1 MKRRIKPK
9 PLEPEKI
16 VKIADV
22 VMVLLLLVILLISY
36 LAYREGMSYMFVLWA
51 PLSGYIA
58 VFYLYLVNL
67 LKQQNKELKNQNKAL
82 VLANQRKSEF
92 VFNCA
97 HQLRTPLTTIKGAI
111 DLLLDK
117 AFGTINL
124 QQERFLFNIDKS
136 LEQLNG
142 LVCNLLD
149 HSMMTSGRQELEI
162 KLTNIQ
168 RLVDDVMTFLKPNAN
183 EKSIII
189 ETSIPHDISDVPVDS
204 ERIRQVLINLI
215 DNAIKFTPQ
224 SGQVNIHAKE
234 WSDCIQVG
242 VMNSGKG
249 LPQEDYE
256 RIFDE
261 FFKISLTYEGQGLG
275 LAVAKGIIEAHG
287 GEIWAEGKPNQGSVF
302 YFTLPK
308 ETVSLDLL
316 KDRRN
321 ISKFL
326 TPTLTLI
333 DYIDQNILQR
343 IQDNFTEAIGISV
356 SILDTD
362 VNPVTK
368 SVGLNKFCSL
378 IQGCAKGKR
387 RCKQFR
393 VRIKNDS
400 LRDNRPKAYYCFA
413 GLAHFVAPIIVENT
427 PMGSIEIE
435 GAQIFTPIDPKKIK
449 NIAAEFEINPDE
461 LMEAASDIK
470 KFPEDR
476 IYGAGELLYSIA
488 KTISSLCS
496 QEHELTHRVAELSTL
511 SHIGKAI
518 TSTLDLDKLLNL
530 ILYTTITILEGDS
543 GSIMLI
549 DKEKDELSIR
559 AGYGMTREA
568 IKGKRIKIGKEIAG
582 YVAKENKPLLL
593 NRGMDDSHFV
603 KTLRKEGL
611 KSAMSIP
618 LVLKNELIGV
628 FNINRTRGKNF
639 TDDDLYTFSSLAFQ
653 ATIVIEEAQ
662 LYQALEHKAG
672 ELTAFSKIGKTILST
687 LGIERVLSLLVESV
701 TEVMNTKQCALRLVD
716 KKEGKLALHASM
728 GLKTKELNVEE
739 KFAIS
744 SAEQK
749 KPIVSTNMKK
759 EEPQIEID
767 SLLTVP
773 LIVRERVIGTISVL
787 SAKPYEYSQEEIDLL
802 STFADQASIAIEN
815 AGLFEAV
822 RKGLLEATTNLSQA
836 IDLKD
841 AYIGG
846 HSEEKARY
854 SYEIAKELGMSEVAA
869 ENVKMAT
876 LLHDVGKIGIPE
888 EILLKPGGLT
898 NEEFEIIKKHPL
910 ISTDILKS
918 IAFPKEVIC
927 AIRHHHERLDGK
939 GYPDGLTKDE
949 IVQEAL
955 VIEIVD
961 AYGAMTKDRPYRKAL
976 SKEEAVKELKDG
988 AGTQFDPEVVDAFIK
1003 VLEKESRE
1011 YRVESREKK

>member
-1 MKRRIKPK
+1 MKRRIKQK
-9 PLEPEKI
+9 PLEPKKI

-22 VMVLLLLVILLISY
+22 VMVLLLLIILLISY
-36 LAYREGMSYMFVLWA
+36 LAYREGFGYMFVLWA

-58 VFYLYLVNL
+58 VFYLYLVNI
-67 LKQQNKELKNQNKAL
+67 LKQQNDELKKQNKELI
-82 VLANQRKSEF
+82 LANQKKSEF
-92 VFNCA
+92 VYNCA
-97 HQLRTPLTTIKGAI
+97 HQLRTPVTTIKGAI

-117 AFGTINL
+117 AFGNITL
-124 QQERFLFNIDKS
+124 QQERFLFNVDKS

-149 HSMMTSGRQELEI
+149 HSMMTSGRQELDI

-168 RLVDDVMTFLKPNAN
+168 RLVDDVMIFLKPVAA
-183 EKSIII
+183 EKNIIL
-189 ETSIPHDISDVPVDS
+189 ETNIHKDISDVPADS
-204 ERIRQVLINLI
+204 ERIRQVLVNLI

-224 SGQVNIHAKE
+224 SGRVNIQVKE
-234 WSDCIQVG
+234 WNDCLQVG
-242 VMNSGKG
+242 VMNTGKG

-261 FFKISLTYEGQGLG
+261 FFKASPTYEGQGLG

-287 GEIWAEGKPNQGSVF
+287 GDIWAEGKLNEGSAF

-308 ETVSLDLL
+308 ETVVLDLL
-316 KDRRN
+316 KERRS

-333 DYIDQNILQR
+333 DYVDQNTLQR

-356 SILDTD
+356 SILDVD
-362 VNPVTK
+362 GNPITK
-368 SVGLNKFCSL
+368 SGGLNKFCSL
-378 IQGCAKGKR
+378 IQGCAEGKR
-387 RCKQFR
+387 RCKQFSL
-393 VRIKNDS
+393 RIRNDS
-400 LRDNRPKAYYCFA
+400 LRDDRPKAYYCFA
-413 GLAHFVAPIIVENT
+413 GLAHFVAPIVVENT

-449 NIAAEFEINPDE
+449 HIALEMGLDPDE
-461 LMEAASDIK
+461 LIESASDIK
-470 KFPEDR
+470 KFPERR
-476 IYGAGELLYSIA
+476 IYASGELLLSIA

-496 QEHELTHRVAELSTL
+496 QEHELTHKVAELSTL

-549 DKEKDELSIR
+549 DKEKGELYVK
-559 AGYGMTREA
+559 AGYGMTRET

-582 YVAKENKPLLL
+582 HVAKENKPLLL

-603 KTLRKEGL
+603 RILGKEGL
-611 KSAMSIP
+611 KSVMSIP
-618 LVLKNELIGV
+618 LVLKNELVGV
-628 FNINRTRGKNF
+628 FNINRIRGRNF
-639 TDDDLYTFSSLAFQ
+639 TDDELNVFSSLALQ
-653 ATIVIEEAQ
+653 STIVIEEAQ
-662 LYQALEHKAG
+662 LYQALEHKAD

-687 LGIERVLSLLVESV
+687 LGIERILSLIVELVS
-701 TEVMNTKQCALRLVD
+701 EVMNTKQCVLRLVD
-716 KKEGKLALHASM
+716 KKEGKLTLQASI
-728 GLKTKELNVEE
+728 GLKKKELIVEE

-744 SAEQK
+744 SAKQK
-749 KPIVSTNMKK
+749 KPIVCADVKK
-759 EEPQIEID
+759 EDPQIEIS
-767 SLLTVP
+767 SLLLIP

-787 SAKPYEYSQEEIDLL
+787 STKPYEYSQEEIELL

-815 AGLFEAV
+815 AGLFEAII
-822 RKGLLEATTNLSQA
+822 KGLIEATTDLGQA
-836 IDLKD
+836 IDLRD

-854 SYEIAKELGMSEVAA
+854 AYEIAKELGMPEVAA

-898 NEEFEIIKKHPL
+898 DEEFEVIKKHPL
-910 ISTDILKS
+910 ISTEILKS
-918 IAFPKEVIC
+918 IAFPKEVIY
-927 AIRHHHERLDGK
+927 AIRHHHERFDGK

-949 IVQEAL
+949 IAQEAFI
-955 VIEIVD
+955 IETVD

-976 SKEEAVKELKDG
+976 SKEEAAKELKNG

-1003 VLEKESRE
+1003 VLEKESRG
-1011 YRVESREKK
+1011 